1 MSYELK
7 LPKEL
12 EHLVEKRK
20 RRGRRKAD
28 VPAVLPTTRAAAPY
42 QGPER
47 RKRRRRKPGP

>member
-28 VPAVLPTTRAAAPY
+28 QPAVLPTTQPAAIY
-42 QGPER
+42 KGPER
-47 RKRRRRKPGP
+47 RKRRRRKAGS